1 MLQFIEKR
9 NTGINN
15 DIDDFV
21 IWKINGKFI
30 LYKKI
35 KINTNKLTVIVD
47 LLIGLSVKINKIC
60 FHFKT
65 IYIKT
70 KQTVENIN
78 TRFFL
83 INVMNIIVLNVE
95 G

>member
-1 MLQFIEKR
+1 MTVMILSF
-9 NTGINN
+9 
-15 DIDDFV
+15 
-21 IWKINGKFI
+21 GKSMESSFSI
-30 LYKKI
+30 KKT
-35 KINTNKLTVIVD
+35 KINTNKLPVIVY

-78 TRFFL
+78 TGFFL